1 MAAGIVAV
9 QCCLDKVE
17 IGVGNGAEPAY
28 LIDNWRKYL
37 MSNLELTTRK
47 GVGKMRDAK
56 KSGKRRAMR
65 KVNAEQVFSPDL
77 AVEVISDD
85 FTVDEPTSC
94 IVDEAPDVDA
104 LKDFGEPDR
113 NDVRQAE
120 SGTSGRD
127 GFVRYLASLADE
139 SLLTQ
144 EDEANLGREMAFGRE
159 TVRQTILENGIEL
172 IPLCDAINRLRAGE
186 SSIREIVDLDSFE
199 CGDELADRNL
209 AVLEL
214 LKQFNVEATQ
224 YLTLIDAC
232 LDGSFDDTMLES
244 RDGLRDSMT
253 ELGAQIPLQD
263 SFITQI
269 ADTVVSLA
277 ASIQQDADNGD
288 SDGASACTDEPCD
301 SLDAD
306 AERTAYEAFG
316 LNLSGLLPVADRI
329 REGLDLWRS
338 AQSRL
343 VRSNLRLVVCIAK
356 HYMRAGVPFED
367 MVQEGNMGL
376 MRATEKF
383 EYQRGTRFST
393 YSAFWIRHA
402 IIKSIE
408 RQSRTIRLPGHIFEF
423 SNRISNTAVAFQQK
437 LGRPPTESE
446 IADILG
452 VSEQKVEEV
461 AGYSHYSIVPLFA
474 DRDGEDELNLIDVLP
489 NKSSVAPENYIEECE
504 IANGLDKALDVLSE
518 KERLVVEL
526 RNGLKDGHPHS
537 LREVGQVL
545 CLTRERIR
553 QIEKTALDKIR
564 VSGLADTLVA
574 YA

>member
-1 MAAGIVAV
+1 
-9 QCCLDKVE
+9 
-17 IGVGNGAEPAY
+17 
-28 LIDNWRKYL
+28 
-37 MSNLELTTRK
+37 
-47 GVGKMRDAK
+47 
-56 KSGKRRAMR
+56 
-65 KVNAEQVFSPDL
+65 
-77 AVEVISDD
+77 
-85 FTVDEPTSC
+85 
-94 IVDEAPDVDA
+94 
-104 LKDFGEPDR
+104 
-113 NDVRQAE
+113 
-120 SGTSGRD
+120 
-127 GFVRYLASLADE
+127 
-139 SLLTQ
+139 
-144 EDEANLGREMAFGRE
+144 
-159 TVRQTILENGIEL
+159 
-172 IPLCDAINRLRAGE
+172 
-186 SSIREIVDLDSFE
+186 
-199 CGDELADRNL
+199 
-209 AVLEL
+209 
-214 LKQFNVEATQ
+214 
-224 YLTLIDAC
+224 
-232 LDGSFDDTMLES
+232 
-244 RDGLRDSMT
+244 
-253 ELGAQIPLQD
+253 
-263 SFITQI
+263 
-269 ADTVVSLA
+269 
-277 ASIQQDADNGD
+277 
-288 SDGASACTDEPCD
+288 
-301 SLDAD
+301 
-306 AERTAYEAFG
+306 
-316 LNLSGLLPVADRI
+316 
-329 REGLDLWRS
+329 
-338 AQSRL
+338 
-343 VRSNLRLVVCIAK
+343 
-356 HYMRAGVPFED
+356 
-367 MVQEGNMGL
+367 MGL

>member
-1 MAAGIVAV
+1 
-9 QCCLDKVE
+9 
-17 IGVGNGAEPAY
+17 
-28 LIDNWRKYL
+28 

-47 GVGKMRDAK
+47 GVRKMGRAK
-56 KSGKRRAMR
+56 KSKKQGTSR
-65 KVNAEQVFSPDL
+65 KVVAEQVVSPDL
-77 AVEVISDD
+77 AIEIISDD
-85 FTVDEPTSC
+85 FVANEPESC

-104 LKDFGEPDR
+104 LKDLGEADR

-120 SGTSGRD
+120 GGTSGRD

-144 EDEANLGREMAFGRE
+144 EDEVNLGREIAFGRE
-159 TVRQTILENGIEL
+159 TVRNAILESGIEL
-172 IPLCDAINRLRAGE
+172 IPLFDAINRLRAGE

-214 LKQFNVEATQ
+214 LKQFNVEATR
-224 YLTLIDAC
+224 YVALIDAC
-232 LDGSFDDTMLES
+232 LDGSLDDTMLES
-244 RDGLRDSMT
+244 LDRLRDSMT
-253 ELGAQIPLQD
+253 ELGARIPLQD

-269 ADTVVSLA
+269 AETVVNLA
-277 ASIQQDADNGD
+277 DSIQQEADNGD
-288 SDGASACTDEPCD
+288 SEGASDCTDEPGD
-301 SLDAD
+301 SLDVEV
-306 AERTAYEAFG
+306 ERTGYEAFG
-316 LNLSGLLPVADRI
+316 LSLSGLMPVAERI
-329 REGLDLWRS
+329 RDGLDLWRN
-338 AQSRL
+338 AQSQL

-356 HYMRAGVPFED
+356 HYMSAGVPFED

-408 RQSRTIRLPGHIFEF
+408 RQSRTIRLPGHIFEL

-452 VSEQKVEEV
+452 VSEHKVEEV
-461 AGYSHYSIVPLFA
+461 TGYSHYSIVPLFA

-489 NKSSVAPENYIEECE
+489 NKSCKEPENYIEECE

-537 LREVGQVL
+537 LREVGQSL

-553 QIEKTALDKIR
+553 QIEKVALDKMR

-574 YA
+574 YV

>member
-1 MAAGIVAV
+1 MREAKRSRKQRAKRKDAA
-9 QCCLDKVE
+9 K
-17 IGVGNGAEPAY
+17 
-28 LIDNWRKYL
+28 
-37 MSNLELTTRK
+37 
-47 GVGKMRDAK
+47 
-56 KSGKRRAMR
+56 
-65 KVNAEQVFSPDL
+65 QVFSPAL

-85 FTVDEPTSC
+85 FCLDEPGSC
-94 IVDEAPDVDA
+94 IAGEAPEPGA
-104 LKDFGEPDR
+104 LKDFGEHDR
-113 NDVRQAE
+113 NVVRQTE
-120 SGTSGRD
+120 SGTFGRD
-127 GFVRYLASLADE
+127 GFVRYLASLAGE

-144 EDEANLGREMAFGRE
+144 EDEVELGKEMAFGRE
-159 TVRQTILENGIEL
+159 AVRQAILENGIEL

-186 SSIREIVDLDSFE
+186 MTIRQIVDLDSFE

-209 AVLEL
+209 ALLEL
-214 LKQFNVEATQ
+214 LKEFNVEATR
-224 YLTLIDAC
+224 YVRLMEAY
-232 LDGSFDDTMLES
+232 LDGSFDDGRLES
-244 RDGLRDSMT
+244 VESLRDT
-253 ELGAQIPLQD
+253 IHELGTRIPLQD
-263 SFITQI
+263 SFLTQI
-269 ADTVVSLA
+269 ADDVVGFADSG
-277 ASIQQDADNGD
+277 QQDD
-288 SDGASACTDEPCD
+288 DGAVTEANCECSGEVSNPDRVLE
-301 SLDAD
+301 
-306 AERTAYEAFG
+306 AERTAYETFG
-316 LNLSGLLPVADRI
+316 LCLCVLMPIADQIRDGL
-329 REGLDLWRS
+329 GLWRR
-338 AQSRL
+338 AQSQL

-356 HYMRAGVPFED
+356 HYMNAGVPFED

-393 YSAFWIRHA
+393 YSAFWIRHS

-408 RQSRTIRLPGHIFEF
+408 RQSRTIRLPGHVFEF
-423 SNRISNTAVAFQQK
+423 SNRISTTAVAFQQK

-461 AGYSHYSIVPLFA
+461 TGYSHYSVVPLFT

-489 NKSSVAPENYIEECE
+489 NKSCKQPEHYIEECE

-537 LREVGQVL
+537 LREVGDAL

-553 QIEKTALDKIR
+553 QIEKAALDKMR

-574 YA
+574 YV